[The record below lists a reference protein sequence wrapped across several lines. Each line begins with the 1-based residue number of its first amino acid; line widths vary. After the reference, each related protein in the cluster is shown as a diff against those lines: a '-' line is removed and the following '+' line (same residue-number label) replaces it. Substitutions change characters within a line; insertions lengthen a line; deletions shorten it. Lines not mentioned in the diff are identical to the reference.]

1 MNEFINK
8 ELIEITAQTIVSMRV
23 NVSNLSLVSDLLDI
37 GSEVEDLLRILKQLD
52 TKYESYTKLF
62 GE

>member
-37 GSEVEDLLRILKQLD
+37 GSEVEDLLQIIKQLD

-62 GE
+62 GK

>member
-8 ELIEITAQTIVSMRV
+8 ELIEITAQTIVSIRV

>member
-1 MNEFINK
+1 MNNFINK

-23 NVSNLSLVSDLLDI
+23 NVSNLMLVSDLLDI
-37 GSEVEDLLRILKQLD
+37 SSEVEDLLRIVKQLD

>member
-1 MNEFINK
+1 MNNFINK

-23 NVSNLSLVSDLLDI
+23 NVSNLMLVSDLLDI
-37 GSEVEDLLRILKQLD
+37 GSEVEDLLRIVKQLD

>member
-1 MNEFINK
+1 MNNFINK

-23 NVSNLSLVSDLLDI
+23 NVSNLMLVSDLLDI